1 MSVCGTTLD
10 CRSTDVQADVTNC
23 WTAPR
28 HLGDERGRCNVPPPR
43 LAFSRWR
50 LRPSWTVDGPHE
62 RRDDPFSPDQQVQ
75 RRSPPGGCRRGGRR
89 PVGKSHGH
97 ALPDPQRMP
106 PKGLPPHGAEPTAG
120 REAARPFSCRLPV
133 DHRRARREGHVHPF
147 ARDVTPVGAQI
158 HEYAVP
164 RCPVPW
170 RQGQVQRA
178 GSVWRCPMGVRRGGH
193 REAHGWRHH
202 RSYD

>member
-75 RRSPPGGCRRGGRR
+75 RRSPPGGCRRGGDARSGRATVTPFPTHRGCRR
-89 PVGKSHGH
+89 RGC
-97 ALPDPQRMP
+97 L
-106 PKGLPPHGAEPTAG
+106 PTARSRRLGG
-120 REAARPFSCRLPV
+120 RQRGHSHAGYQLTTVEPAAKGMFTHSPV
-133 DHRRARREGHVHPF
+133 MSPQLG
-147 ARDVTPVGAQI
+147 
-158 HEYAVP
+158 P
-164 RCPVPW
+164 RYMNT
-170 RQGQVQRA
+170 RFR
-178 GSVWRCPMGVRRGGH
+178 GVRFRGDRAKCRG
-193 REAHGWRHH
+193 RVPCGAAPWG
-202 RSYD
+202 

>member
-28 HLGDERGRCNVPPPR
+28 HLGDERGRCNVPRLGSPSPGGDCVRRGPWTVLTNAVTIRSHPTNKSSGAHRRADAVEGATPGREEPR
-43 LAFSRWR
+43 S
-50 LRPSWTVDGPHE
+50 RPSRPTEDAAEGAA
-62 RRDDPFSPDQQVQ
+62 SP
-75 RRSPPGGCRRGGRR
+75 RRGADGW
-89 PVGKSHGH
+89 
-97 ALPDPQRMP
+97 
-106 PKGLPPHGAEPTAG
+106 E
-120 REAARPFSCRLPV
+120 EAARPFSCRLPV